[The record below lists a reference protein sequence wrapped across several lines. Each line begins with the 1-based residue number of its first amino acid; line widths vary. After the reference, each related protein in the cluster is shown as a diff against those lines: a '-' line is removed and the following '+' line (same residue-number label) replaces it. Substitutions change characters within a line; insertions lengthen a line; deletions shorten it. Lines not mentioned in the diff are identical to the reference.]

1 MNLLI
6 IPDAHAAPDYDNE
19 RFTAAGQFVMDERPE
34 YVVCLGDWA
43 DLPSL
48 SSYDKGTRG
57 FEGRRYQKDVASAVD
72 AQEKFFAPIKKFN
85 EQKRKNKEKQYKP
98 KLIMCLGNHEDRIT
112 RATQFAPELHGA
124 IGIEDLQ
131 YK

>member
-6 IPDAHAAPDYDNE
+6 IPDAHAAPGYDNE
-19 RFTAAGQFVMDERPE
+19 RFTAVGQFVMDERPE

-57 FEGRRYQKDVASAVD
+57 FEGRRYQNDVASAVD
-72 AQEKFFAPIKKFN
+72 AQDKFFAPIKKFN
-85 EQKRKNKEKQYKP
+85 EQKRNNKEKQYKP
-98 KLIMCLGNHEDRIT
+98 KLIMCLGNH
-112 RATQFAPELHGA
+112 
-124 IGIEDLQ
+124 
-131 YK
+131 

>member
-6 IPDAHAAPDYDNE
+6 IPDAHASPGYDNE
-19 RFTAAGQFVMDERPE
+19 RFTAVGQFLMDERPE

-57 FEGRRYQKDVASAVD
+57 FEGRRYSKDVKAVID
-72 AQEKFFAPIKKFN
+72 AQEKLFAPIK
-85 EQKRKNKEKQYKP
+85 RMRGYKP
-98 KLIMCLGNHEDRIT
+98 KLHM
-112 RATQFAPELHGA
+112 
-124 IGIEDLQ
+124 
-131 YK
+131 